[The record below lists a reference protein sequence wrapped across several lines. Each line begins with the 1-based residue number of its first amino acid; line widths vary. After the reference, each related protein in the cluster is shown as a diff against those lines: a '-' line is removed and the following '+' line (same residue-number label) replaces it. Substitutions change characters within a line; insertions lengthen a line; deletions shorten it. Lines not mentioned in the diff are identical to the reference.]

1 MTSEVVRQ
9 ILAETEARRSE
20 MPSLASPIRV
30 ADPRDLP
37 GRARALRSRGISPI
51 IAEIKPRILKRPL
64 LSEEVATIAQRY
76 EADAGCGISVLT
88 QPTYFLGSLENA
100 RVARRASALPILR
113 KDFIL
118 DERQLDEVATD
129 LVLLIAA
136 FSSPLEGL
144 VEAALA
150 RDLEPLVEVHTEA
163 ELDLALK
170 TEARI
175 VGINN
180 RDLSTLKVSL
190 ATFEGLGPLAK
201 SSGLFVVA
209 ESGVETRRDV
219 LRMEEAGADA
229 ILVGT
234 SLMEEP
240 GLLSVLNGTRSLR
253 REDEGGDDQRY
264 GS

>member
-1 MTSEVVRQ
+1 MTSEVMRQ
-9 ILAETEARRSE
+9 ILDETEARRSE
-20 MPSLASPIRV
+20 LPSLATPIRV

-37 GRARALRSRGISPI
+37 DRARALRSRGISPI
-51 IAEIKPRILKRPL
+51 IAEIKPRILKRT
-64 LSEEVATIAQRY
+64 LSPEEVATIARRY
-76 EADAGCGISVLT
+76 EADGACGISVLT
-88 QPTYFLGSLENA
+88 QPTYFLGSPENA
-100 RVARRASALPILR
+100 RVARGASSLPILR

-118 DERQLDEVATD
+118 DERQLDEVESD

-136 FSSPLEGL
+136 LASPLEGL
-144 VEAALA
+144 VEAALS
-150 RDLEPLVEVHTEA
+150 RGLEPLVEVHTEA
-163 ELDLALK
+163 ELDHALK

-190 ATFEGLGPLAK
+190 DTFEGLGPLAK

-209 ESGVETRRDV
+209 ESGIETRRDV

-229 ILVGT
+229 LLVGT

-240 GLLSVLNGTRSLR
+240 GLLRVLSGAASP
-253 REDEGGDDQRY
+253 
-264 GS
+264 